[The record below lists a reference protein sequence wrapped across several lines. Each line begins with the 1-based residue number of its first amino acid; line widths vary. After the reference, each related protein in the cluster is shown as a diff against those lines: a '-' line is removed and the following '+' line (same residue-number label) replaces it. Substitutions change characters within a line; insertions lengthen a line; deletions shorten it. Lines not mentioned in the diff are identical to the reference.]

1 MQESS
6 TKGDNV
12 NIKQLCKFK
21 SEHKL
26 LKIYLP
32 PNSYL
37 AINVRDYFDFLNPV
51 TAEIKYFLGFYN
63 LSDSILFED
72 NTHFKKSS
80 VKLKIKV
87 IYLNIYVKQRRWVCR
102 RGLYLDLSLNLTVV
116 YLIEMTIRNV
126 HLLIHELNVN
136 VLKIDIVIP

>member
-1 MQESS
+1 M
-6 TKGDNV
+6 
-12 NIKQLCKFK
+12 
-21 SEHKL
+21 
-26 LKIYLP
+26 P

-72 NTHFKKSS
+72 NKHLKKKLCQ
-80 VKLKIKV
+80 VKNQRYYHIKDM
-87 IYLNIYVKQRRWVCR
+87 LNNGDEYVGEVCN
-102 RGLYLDLSLNLTVV
+102 LDLSLNLAVV